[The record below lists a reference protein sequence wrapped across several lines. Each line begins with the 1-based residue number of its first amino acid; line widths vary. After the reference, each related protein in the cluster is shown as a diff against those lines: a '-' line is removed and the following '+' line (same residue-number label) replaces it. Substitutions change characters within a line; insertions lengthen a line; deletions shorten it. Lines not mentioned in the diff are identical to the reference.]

1 MGPKSVESDDVPSD
15 IEIIEETKVEK
26 SIDDSKSD
34 NKSFGE
40 INARGR
46 GGNTAR
52 GTGRSGGKFGMG
64 RGSGQIPYGSE
75 NNPNLIQ
82 VAVGQ
87 GNNRRVFERLGPQS
101 TNGPLLGPTRGF
113 GGGPAMFNDRLA
125 KYQEYLDSN
134 IRSKLAVFKGQS
146 MKNLSELDRTE
157 KKFNG
162 RAQLYVGGISSSVT
176 EKQLKE
182 WFAEFGEVGE
192 IYYKKEKLFA
202 FVRMDTRLGAEKAK
216 VALDGQ
222 TKNGKVLK
230 VKYSVH
236 QAAIKVSNLGPW
248 VSNELLN
255 QAFSVFGE
263 IERCL
268 VFSDEKGVTKEKGIV
283 EFAKKGVAME
293 AVRRCSEGCFLI
305 CTSLRPVYAELIT
318 HAEDDDGV
326 PEKSLPKYSNE
337 YNLERETGPRF
348 ATLGTFE
355 YEYGTKW
362 KGLYELKKQ
371 KEEAL
376 KVEMRLEEAKLV
388 AQMEYNR
395 FEHETDMLRE
405 ELRKK
410 EAVRD
415 QQKSMWSIKEK
426 YMEDIMK
433 QEHEKQ
439 RSLEEG
445 IFNRIQDKTNK
456 PQEKS
461 QGDNFT
467 SKQEL
472 EPDSKDEEEI
482 ADEPQGNPLF
492 SQAQQLSS
500 ILDLQNSLMGMDQ
513 NTNDALDEGT
523 LETLSALLNLQQ
535 SSFAGNFGNQKR
547 KGNKF
552 DNYVDAEDLHL
563 EGEFGNQVGKRQRS
577 K

>member
-1 MGPKSVESDDVPSD
+1 MGPKSTSSDDVPSD
-15 IEIIEETKVEK
+15 IEVIEETTVDK
-26 SIDDSKSD
+26 SIDDS
-34 NKSFGE
+34 
-40 INARGR
+40 NAGKKTIGGNTGR
-46 GGNTAR
+46 GNTAR
-52 GTGRSGGKFGMG
+52 GTGRIGGNVGMG
-64 RGSGQIPYGSE
+64 RGSGQNSYGSKK
-75 NNPNLIQ
+75 NPNLIQ
-82 VAVGQ
+82 VAVDQ
-87 GNNRRVFERLGPQS
+87 GNSRRVFERLGPK
-101 TNGPLLGPTRGF
+101 TNGPLASNRGF
-113 GGGPAMFNDRLA
+113 GAGPMSFDDRLV
-125 KYQEYLDSN
+125 KYQGYLDSN
-134 IRSKLAVFKGQS
+134 IKAKLAVFKNQS
-146 MKNLSELDRTE
+146 MKNLTDLDRTE

-162 RAQLYVGGISSSVT
+162 RAQLYVGGIATSVT

-182 WFAEFGEVGE
+182 WFTEFGEVGDV
-192 IYYKKEKLFA
+192 YYKKEKLFA
-202 FVRMDTRLGAEKAK
+202 FVKMGIRHEAEKAK

-222 TKNGKVLK
+222 TKNGKVLR
-230 VKYSVH
+230 VKFSVH

-248 VSNELLN
+248 VSNELLH

-263 IERCL
+263 VERCL
-268 VFSDEKGVTKEKGIV
+268 VFSDEKGVSKEKGIV

-293 AVRRCSEGCFLI
+293 AERRCKEGCFFI

-348 ATLGTFE
+348 ALPGTFE

-388 AQMEYNR
+388 AQMEYSR
-395 FEHETDMLRE
+395 FDHETDLLRE

-433 QEHEKQ
+433 QEHDKQ
-439 RSLEEG
+439 QALENG
-445 IFNRIQDKTNK
+445 IFNRIQDKTVTTNK
-456 PQEKS
+456 AQEVS
-461 QGDNFT
+461 QGNNF
-467 SKQEL
+467 SLKQQFEQ
-472 EPDSKDEEEI
+472 ENKAKKEI
-482 ADEPQGNPLF
+482 TEQPQGNPIF

-500 ILDLQNSLMGMDQ
+500 ILDLQNSLMGMEQ
-513 NTNDALDEGT
+513 NSNDALDEGT

-535 SSFAGNFGNQKR
+535 SSLTGNFGNPKR
-547 KGNKF
+547 KGNNF
-552 DNYVDAEDLHL
+552 DGYIDVEDLHL
-563 EGEFGNQVGKRQRS
+563 GEFGNSFGKRQKS